1 MGFIE
6 TRGNDGKR
14 AKEISF
20 SEAILNPSS
29 SFGGL
34 YVPKNLPNLGDSFI
48 ENHINKSYKELAF
61 DILKAFEIDIDDS
74 EIQKAL
80 DLYDNFDNPLNPSP
94 VVKVKDDLYV
104 NEQYHGPT
112 RAFKDMALQPFG
124 SIFSSIAQKR
134 DENYLILAATSG
146 DTGPAALNT
155 FRNKKNIQ
163 VVCLYPDG
171 GTSDVQRLQMVCE
184 DGENLKVLGI
194 KGNFDDAQNALKS
207 LLASNSFK
215 AELEKDDIKLS
226 AANSVNFGRII
237 FQIIYHF
244 WSYLELIRQNAI
256 KNGENIYLVVPSG
269 NFGNVLGAYYAQ
281 KMGLNIEK
289 LLVASNENNI
299 LTQWINTGV
308 YDIRDKALKL
318 TKSPAMDILKS
329 SNIERVIF
337 DLFGSTRTKE
347 LMENLNKNNIFTMT
361 QDETKELQKYFSAT
375 FSNDSFGNTTIKEFL
390 DSGYLMDPHTATCI
404 KAYNELK
411 EKPLKTVIYST
422 AEWTK
427 FSPTVLNAL
436 KQDSQKYSDKEALEE
451 ISTKFGAT
459 LPQSIKNLFNA
470 KINHSLVINKEN
482 IESEIIKFIRKS

>member
-14 AKEISF
+14 AKEVSF

-134 DENYLILAATSG
+134 GENYLILAATSG

-207 LLASNSFK
+207 LLASSSFK

-361 QDETKELQKYFSAT
+361 QNETKELQKYFSAT

-404 KAYNELK
+404 KAYNDLR

>member
-80 DLYDNFDNPLNPSP
+80 DLYDNFDNSLNPSP

-134 DENYLILAATSG
+134 GENYLILAATSG

-244 WSYLELIRQNAI
+244 WSYLELIRQNSI

-308 YDIRDKALKL
+308 YDIREKSLKL

-337 DLFGSTRTKE
+337 DLFGSLRTKE

-404 KAYNELK
+404 KAYNDLK

-436 KQDSQKYSDKEALEE
+436 NQDSKKYSDKESLEE

-459 LPQSIKNLFNA
+459 LPQSIKNLFSA
-470 KINHSLVINKEN
+470 KINHSSVINKEN

>member
-14 AKEISF
+14 AKEVSF

-134 DENYLILAATSG
+134 GENYLILAATSG

-207 LLASNSFK
+207 LLASSSFK

-308 YDIRDKALKL
+308 YDIREKSLKL

-337 DLFGSTRTKE
+337 DLFGSSRTKE
-347 LMENLNKNNIFTMT
+347 LMEDLNKNNIFTMT

-404 KAYNELK
+404 KAYNDLR

-451 ISTKFGAT
+451 ISTKFGAN
-459 LPQSIKNLFNA
+459 LPKSIKNLFNA

>member
-1 MGFIE
+1 MNFIE
-6 TRGNDGKR
+6 TRGNDGIKPL
-14 AKEISF
+14 EVSF

-34 YVPKNLPNLGDSFI
+34 YVPKNLPNLGDNFI

-61 DILKAFEIDIDDS
+61 DILKAFEIDIEDN
-74 EIQKAL
+74 EIKKAL
-80 DLYDNFDNPLNPSP
+80 DLYDNFDNPSNPSP

-134 DENYLILAATSG
+134 RENYLILAATSG

-163 VVCLYPDG
+163 VVCMYPDG

-184 DGENLKVLGI
+184 NGENLKVLGI
-194 KGNFDDAQNALKS
+194 KGNFDDAQNALKT
-207 LLASNSFK
+207 LLASNNFK
-215 AELEKDDIKLS
+215 NELNKDNIKLS

-256 KNGENIYLVVPSG
+256 KNGEKIYLVVPSG

-299 LTQWINTGV
+299 LTEWINTGV
-308 YDIRDKALKL
+308 YDIREKSLKL

-329 SNIERVIF
+329 SNIERVIY
-337 DLFGSTRTKE
+337 DLFGAERTKE
-347 LMENLNKNNIFTMT
+347 LMEDLNKNNIFKMSSE
-361 QDETKELQKYFSAT
+361 ETKELQKYFSAT
-375 FSNDSFGNTTIKEFL
+375 FSNDSFGNSTIKEFL
-390 DSGYLMDPHTATCI
+390 DNGYLMDPHTATCI

-436 KQDSQKYSDKEALEE
+436 KQDTIKYSDKEALDE
-451 ISTKFGAT
+451 ISSKFNAT
-459 LPQSIKNLFNA
+459 LPQSIKDLFNA
-470 KINHSLVINKEN
+470 KINHDSVIDKEN

>member
-34 YVPKNLPNLGDSFI
+34 YVPKNLPNLGDNFI

-134 DENYLILAATSG
+134 GENYLILAATSG

-215 AELEKDDIKLS
+215 AEL
-226 AANSVNFGRII
+226 
-237 FQIIYHF
+237 
-244 WSYLELIRQNAI
+244 
-256 KNGENIYLVVPSG
+256 
-269 NFGNVLGAYYAQ
+269 
-281 KMGLNIEK
+281 
-289 LLVASNENNI
+289 
-299 LTQWINTGV
+299 
-308 YDIRDKALKL
+308 
-318 TKSPAMDILKS
+318 
-329 SNIERVIF
+329 
-337 DLFGSTRTKE
+337 
-347 LMENLNKNNIFTMT
+347 
-361 QDETKELQKYFSAT
+361 
-375 FSNDSFGNTTIKEFL
+375 
-390 DSGYLMDPHTATCI
+390 
-404 KAYNELK
+404 
-411 EKPLKTVIYST
+411 
-422 AEWTK
+422 
-427 FSPTVLNAL
+427 
-436 KQDSQKYSDKEALEE
+436 
-451 ISTKFGAT
+451 
-459 LPQSIKNLFNA
+459 
-470 KINHSLVINKEN
+470 
-482 IESEIIKFIRKS
+482 

>member
-14 AKEISF
+14 AKEVSF

-134 DENYLILAATSG
+134 GENYLILAATSG

-207 LLASNSFK
+207 LLASSSFK
-215 AELEKDDIKLS
+215 AELEKDNIKLS

-411 EKPLKTVIYST
+411 EKPLKTVIYS
-422 AEWTK
+422 
-427 FSPTVLNAL
+427 
-436 KQDSQKYSDKEALEE
+436 Q
-451 ISTKFGAT
+451 
-459 LPQSIKNLFNA
+459 LF
-470 KINHSLVINKEN
+470 
-482 IESEIIKFIRKS
+482 

>member
-14 AKEISF
+14 AKEVSF

-134 DENYLILAATSG
+134 GENYLILAATSG

-347 LMENLNKNNIFTMT
+347 LMEDLNKNNIFEMT

-436 KQDSQKYSDKEALEE
+436 NQDSKKYSDKESLEE

-459 LPQSIKNLFNA
+459 LPQSIKNLFSA
-470 KINHSLVINKEN
+470 KINHSSVINKEN